1 MKWKEDLKKVR
12 IVTPQV
18 YENIKQLSYKEL
30 IDALSNI
37 KEKLY
42 AAGTLPQHSDFMY
55 YIALTQELD
64 NRDIY

>member
-1 MKWKEDLKKVR
+1 LKEKLKKVK
-12 IVTPQV
+12 TMTSQV
-18 YENIKQLSYKEL
+18 YKNIKQLSYKEL
-30 IDALSNI
+30 IDALSNM

>member
-1 MKWKEDLKKVR
+1 
-12 IVTPQV
+12 VTPQV

-30 IDALSNI
+30 IDALSNM